1 MKEKRSRN
9 TYRSYSNCN
18 YTHIPDLEADVGAG
32 GGSSPRALSNNGVIV
47 FFDTGLNFSM
57 ARRIASNPTCFITG
71 RMQSWAGFRTSA
83 DRSSTLAYSMG
94 RHADS
99 SSFGRVPLASGRT
112 SVNQVQISC
121 LTNGLP

>member
-71 RMQSWAGFRTSA
+71 RMQSYSGFRTSV
-83 DRSSTLAYSMG
+83 YSMG
-94 RHADS
+94 NYADS
-99 SSFGRVPLASGRT
+99 SSLGRVPLVS
-112 SVNQVQISC
+112 QVQISW
-121 LTNGLP
+121 LTNGLPWEKM